1 MRRVIRDD
9 GREFASIADAVRE
22 TLQEFGIMRPDAH
35 AVASNIPAI
44 SSTCRGKRK
53 TAMGHAWRYA
63 DEPTHEEVCG
73 IIRELW
79 GIAVERCDSCELAGV
94 RAKLGWLL

>member
-9 GREFASIADAVRE
+9 GREFASIADATRATLRE
-22 TLQEFGIMRPDAH
+22 IGLSRPDARSI
-35 AVASNIPAI
+35 ASSIPGI
-44 SSTCRGKRK
+44 SSACRGKCK

-63 DEPTHEEVCG
+63 EEPSREELHD

-79 GIAVERCDSCELAGV
+79 GIAVEHCDTRELLGV

>member
-1 MRRVIRDD
+1 MRAVVRDD

-35 AVASNIPAI
+35 AVASNIPGI
-44 SSTCRGKRK
+44 SSACRGKCK
-53 TAMGHAWRYA
+53 TAMGHAWRYV
-63 DEPTHEEVCG
+63 DEPTREEMCG

-79 GIAVERCDSCELAGV
+79 GIAVERCDSRELAGV

>member
-9 GREFASIADAVRE
+9 GREFASIADATRATLRE
-22 TLQEFGIMRPDAH
+22 IGLSRPDARS
-35 AVASNIPAI
+35 VASCAPSI
-44 SSTCRGKRK
+44 SSVCRGKQK
-53 TAMGHAWRYA
+53 SALGHGWRYA
-63 DEPTHEEVCG
+63 EEPSREELHD

-79 GIAVERCDSCELAGV
+79 GIAVEHCDTRELLGV